1 LCTGTPIGLNT
12 QPIRPLSVLAYG
24 LRLLSTITV
33 SQPTLGYGH
42 NRLNARRVQTTE
54 AFRADYA
61 ERAGIESAHEQAVRR
76 CGLRQCR
83 YIGLAKT
90 RLQHVVTAV
99 AVNLIRLGEWLAGT
113 PLAPT
118 RRSRF
123 AALQGAIPEGGKGF
137 ATSVT
142 ACSTPE
148 RHAIFGYIRLII
160 ATPFTPAAGDIPWPT
175 RKPSLER
182 AA

>member
-1 LCTGTPIGLNT
+1 
-12 QPIRPLSVLAYG
+12 
-24 LRLLSTITV
+24 
-33 SQPTLGYGH
+33 
-42 NRLNARRVQTTE
+42 VQTTE

-76 CGLRQCR
+76 CSLRQCR

-123 AALQGAIPEGGKGF
+123 AALQGGYLREARDSPPVSALDLPGYRVLSMSGSTWPRTPGSIPHTRRGARGI
-137 ATSVT
+137 V
-142 ACSTPE
+142 ACR
-148 RHAIFGYIRLII
+148 RH
-160 ATPFTPAAGDIPWPT
+160 
-175 RKPSLER
+175 KPIGAPDETFR
-182 AA
+182 G